1 MVVLN
6 PVDAFLVVLITAH
19 LMSTTMAGLFSTW
32 AMLAVERTLTRMTR
46 FHTIFVWGK
55 SGIFFP
61 PTHFYLRVT
70 SKNKSC
76 LFILQKMG
84 SNFSRICQPVQ
95 VATTPNGRRIFLG
108 RLADHK
114 MVLKIDLL
122 LRVHFV
128 AILRSARITSF
139 SGEAGSTTKLK
150 Q

>member
-1 MVVLN
+1 MSGGLHQN
-6 PVDAFLVVLITAH
+6 LIFACKSDRTGALLKMAH
-19 LMSTTMAGLFSTW
+19 LMSTTMAGLFSTL

-61 PTHFYLRVT
+61 PTHFYLCVT

-95 VATTPNGRRIFLG
+95 VATTPNGPT
-108 RLADHK
+108 H
-114 MVLKIDLL
+114 
-122 LRVHFV
+122 
-128 AILRSARITSF
+128 F
-139 SGEAGSTTKLK
+139 SGPAGRP
-150 Q
+150 QDGVEN